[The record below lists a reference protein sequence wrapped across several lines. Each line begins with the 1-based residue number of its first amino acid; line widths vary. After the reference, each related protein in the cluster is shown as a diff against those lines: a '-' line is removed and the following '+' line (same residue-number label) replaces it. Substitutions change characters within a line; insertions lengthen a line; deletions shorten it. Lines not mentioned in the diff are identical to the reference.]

1 MLRMVFCDVDGTL
14 LPKGETTVSPTVME
28 TLRRL
33 TDKGIMVVLASGRP
47 YIQLKSLFLPLVNR
61 LVFLCLDGAVVFH
74 KDCVLY
80 KKPLCR
86 KRSLAFLENGTPAV
100 VHGREKQYG
109 VNSAQKAGKP
119 LFSPREIGEYFY
131 KIEVLT
137 DAKLAPQPWYRVA
150 HTEQGLTEIVAPLA
164 DKGSAA
170 ETIMQKFGVTPEQA
184 IAFGDGE
191 NDTALLAAV
200 GHPYR
205 MEGSPE
211 SICPHAVVINDVI
224 TVLKEQFHL
233 N

>member
-47 YIQLKSLFLPLVNR
+47 YAQLKSLFLPLANR
-61 LVFLCLDGAVVFH
+61 LLFMCLDGAVVFH
-74 KDCVLY
+74 KDCVLH

-109 VNSAQKAGKP
+109 VNGAQKAGKP
-119 LFSPREIGEYFY
+119 LFSPREIGEYFL

-137 DAKLAPQPWYRVA
+137 NEKLPAQPWYRIA
-150 HTEQGLTEIVAPLA
+150 HTEQGLTELVSPLA

-170 ETIMQKFGVTPEQA
+170 TVIMQKFGIAPEQA
-184 IAFGDGE
+184 MAFGDGE

-205 MEGSPE
+205 MEGSPA
-211 SICPHAVVINDVI
+211 SVCPHAVVINNVVA
-224 TVLKEQFHL
+224 VLKEQFNL